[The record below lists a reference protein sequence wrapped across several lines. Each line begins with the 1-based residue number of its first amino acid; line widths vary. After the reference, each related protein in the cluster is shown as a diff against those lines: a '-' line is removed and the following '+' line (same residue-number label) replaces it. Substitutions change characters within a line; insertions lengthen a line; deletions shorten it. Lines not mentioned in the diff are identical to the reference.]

1 MLRTLTH
8 DEMLKLW
15 RTAAGLEPL
24 RSDCRVE
31 RVEGLDADA
40 VIEPRMRSWYL
51 RLLDTAPPQLLPV
64 ADVADR
70 LTLTPDPAAP
80 RAAATLPDGVRRLL
94 SLRLTGWMRP
104 AGPAD
109 EDEASRRAALALN
122 PYLRPGPHSPL
133 CITRG
138 RRLTAAPFEDGD
150 IVAEAMAVT
159 DPGPELYILDESL
172 LDTIPDILHNYDNF

>member
-15 RTAAGLEPL
+15 RTAAGLEPR

-51 RLLDTAPPQLLPV
+51 RLLDTAPPHLLPV
-64 ADVADR
+64 A
-70 LTLTPDPAAP
+70 
-80 RAAATLPDGVRRLL
+80 DGVRRLL

-109 EDEASRRAALALN
+109 EAEASRRAALALN

-133 CITRG
+133 CITHG

-159 DPGPELYILDESL
+159 DPGSALYILDESL
-172 LDTIPDILHNYDNF
+172 LETIPDILHDYDNF